1 MFTIDVNTTTITLQI
16 SGIIS
21 FIIIFVGLLRA
32 ECGWKNGIFLF
43 FLMLL
48 FLMLVSYHIIA
59 NLVKLNDQT
68 TNYVYFGSSI
78 ALPFFISILYFAN
91 KGGTAAYEAAA
102 SAFSN
107 FRR

>member
-1 MFTIDVNTTTITLQI
+1 MLTIDVNTTTTTLQI

-48 FLMLVSYHIIA
+48 FLILVSYHIIT
-59 NLVKLNDQT
+59 NFVKLNDQT

-78 ALPFFISILYFAN
+78 ALPIVILILYFVN
-91 KGGTAAYEAAA
+91 KGGSAAYGAYT
-102 SAFSN
+102 N
-107 FRR
+107 WKGN